1 MRLSLVLC
9 LAALLAGCSGG
20 PTLVAGSEPGAVL
33 VRCDH

>member
-9 LAALLAGCSGG
+9 LAALLVACSG
-20 PTLVAGSEPGAVL
+20 PTLVAGSETGAVL